1 MFWLDAKEIFVV
13 SLWLWRHRRSLLK
26 SLESTAGFER
36 AKWSTVGWVGKLQS
50 LFLCKPS
57 PATLVHG
64 NVEYTTNRWGA
75 TSHAGSSCCSVIQ
88 RLQIKKLNASFHDPN
103 LFSCIHC
110 SFFDLLFPPLNDLR
124 WRYKPVR
131 IRVRCPQSITRWT
144 RNKSFNFICCI
155 NSGEIYFC

>member
-1 MFWLDAKEIFVV
+1 MVMTSPKISPEKSRINNRIWTSQMIDSWV
-13 SLWLWRHRRSLLK
+13 SL
-26 SLESTAGFER
+26 
-36 AKWSTVGWVGKLQS
+36 GKLQS

-64 NVEYTTNRWGA
+64 NFEYTTDRWGP